1 MAKSG
6 AAIIRSYTMYKP
18 LKVFLLSGSLAVF
31 LGLIPFIRFV
41 ILRIV
46 HGDSPSG
53 HMQSMM
59 FGSVLFMMGI
69 MFIVIG
75 LVADLLG
82 TNRKLIEEVLF
93 RLKKQEFRENEHDK
107 NLKSRRKKELINAE

>member
-1 MAKSG
+1 
-6 AAIIRSYTMYKP
+6 
-18 LKVFLLSGSLAVF
+18 
-31 LGLIPFIRFV
+31 
-41 ILRIV
+41 
-46 HGDSPSG
+46 
-53 HMQSMM
+53 
-59 FGSVLFMMGI
+59 
-69 MFIVIG
+69 